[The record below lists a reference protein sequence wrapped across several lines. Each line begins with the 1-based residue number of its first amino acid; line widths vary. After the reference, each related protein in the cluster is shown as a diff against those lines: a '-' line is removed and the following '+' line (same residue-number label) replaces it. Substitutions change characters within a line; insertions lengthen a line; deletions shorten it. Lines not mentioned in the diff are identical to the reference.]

1 MISYGVPSPRILQK
15 PFWSCSSSERLK
27 LVGTVMQTWLMQ
39 LSIAEGPGCW
49 RFLQSGAHGYQR
61 QFSFPTQPLLGAWHW
76 GKGCMHACWFSSHMW
91 HVSFHGT
98 WEESMKKNHDS
109 MMHEKKSWISN
120 NSEIHE
126 KNSCMNFFH
135 VHEFFS
141 CAWFFLWT
149 LEIFK
154 SWGAD
159 LAGQRADLAGLGADL
174 AGRDFQHHLEQFLG
188 LMPRA
193 LVSRVFSSS
202 TLMEGLTLTKAHPN
216 KDWAWSCSS
225 TRWWTITCWTCE
237 VGGLIPLFKH
247 SLYVIKI
254 HQKVN
259 HILRVHLYQPFPW
272 ISKA

>member
-1 MISYGVPSPRILQK
+1 MAFHLQGSFK
-15 PFWSCSSSERLK
+15 NH
-27 LVGTVMQTWLMQ
+27 
-39 LSIAEGPGCW
+39 
-49 RFLQSGAHGYQR
+49 SGAVQAANVWNSLGPSCRLGWCNYLLQRVPDVEDSFRVAPMATNDNLVFRPSLYLAHGI
-61 QFSFPTQPLLGAWHW
+61 GEKDA
-76 GKGCMHACWFSSHMW
+76 CMHADLAATC
-91 HVSFHGT
+91 
-98 WEESMKKNHDS
+98 SMSLFMVLERNPWKKI
-109 MMHEKKSWISN
+109 MTQWCMKKSWISN

-141 CAWFFLWT
+141 CAWFFSWT

-202 TLMEGLTLTKAHPN
+202 TLMEGLTLTKTEPGLALPQDDEQLHAELA
-216 KDWAWSCSS
+216 KLEDWFHYS
-225 TRWWTITCWTCE
+225 
-237 VGGLIPLFKH
+237 
-247 SLYVIKI
+247 
-254 HQKVN
+254 N
-259 HILRVHLYQPFPW
+259 ILCM
-272 ISKA
+272 S